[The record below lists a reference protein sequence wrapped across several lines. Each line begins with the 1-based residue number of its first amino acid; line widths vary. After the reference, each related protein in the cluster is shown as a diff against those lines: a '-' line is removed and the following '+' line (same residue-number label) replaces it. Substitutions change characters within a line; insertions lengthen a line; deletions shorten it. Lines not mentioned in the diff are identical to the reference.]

1 MLAGVGCKDY
11 DDDINKINDRID
23 ELTTGKIADIE
34 SQLSSMQTTVES
46 LKALETRIKALED
59 AQVTDA
65 DLQTLRDAIDAIEAN
80 YATKDYLST
89 TLASY
94 ATTQYVGEAIK
105 KVTEALGAFTTDEA
119 IQKAIDDAKSAAITA
134 AGKACEEA
142 FKTAVESVIAGATEE
157 PANEIGKA
165 FAAYNEHI
173 KQLLTDAVENEDGFI
188 NEKIAEMIQDA
199 VKEMAAKIAGRL
211 TSVQLIPDLYIDGIE
226 TIELKS
232 LKYEAWSVN
241 ETTETISQSGPVA
254 TTAQNATAV
263 RYLVSPS
270 LVTKE
275 DIKEPSYIFEKAE
288 VRTTRAAVK
297 DQLLSVDSYEVA
309 DGVLT
314 VNVKKKSGV
323 EIKLNDGHVYTAA
336 LAVPIADKWLG
347 EKETGTSVYSDF
359 VALSEATIEPKIA
372 AAAYDCD
379 KENHNHYSESYAAAK
394 ASDPIKMVAYNEP
407 LELLPLVTG
416 CYMKGENA
424 VEITKEELKA
434 AGLEFRFDVPTA
446 AYTIGDNKTDQ
457 QDFASVSKGEDG
469 WKISSRLPDG
479 TTNNKAAIDKTPIV
493 RVELIDVN
501 NKNAIADVRYFK
513 IQWVKETI
521 PALPLGVLKT
531 FDYTL
536 SCEEFSGEF
545 LWNEMVNEVLGK
557 IGENGM
563 SQDEFLAT
571 YDAPVI
577 EAEGYKEGSVAA
589 EGAPEAENA
598 EFVYNFDAAADE
610 SAAAFTWTLTTKQIG
625 TVIDKL
631 TAGEEVKYTV
641 NVTIPAKIEYQ
652 GAITF
657 AFEVVVKLPQL
668 PGIYG
673 YESTNWYNPDYTLA
687 RVFPIQYNTPGALET
702 CAYRYELDRLFAD
715 SKPVKDMLP
724 CGKWDIQFAQKQP
737 SVYSS
742 GATKVPSDDAAGH
755 TLVKGLT
762 TAVQLNYAAGDP
774 WYAPAAPLTPG
785 ATNVAEASDI
795 QVQVMHNAEGIGI
808 LGQEATLQVWA
819 AINDYNRIALH
830 TFNILFVK
838 PLKINTELENAYF
851 VDQLISGSTID
862 CSKAFTM
869 TDFKDYIVAET
880 TTGSGEKEKYAAEL
894 YKYYQVVA
902 PKWNLAEAKTNL
914 KKDNAGNY
922 VVDES
927 ITADNAQI
935 KAEDRFGV
943 NCITENTAEST
954 LTFKNISGVKVEKA
968 VKLFIPV
975 TVSHKWGTLTATV
988 TVDLLPEASAE

>member
-188 NEKIAEMIQDA
+188 NEKIAGMIQDA

-232 LKYEAWSVN
+232 LKYKAWSVN

-270 LVTKE
+270 LVTTE

-372 AAAYDCD
+372 AAAYNCD
-379 KENHNHYSESYAAAK
+379 KENHNHYSKNYEAAK

-424 VEITKEELKA
+424 VE
-434 AGLEFRFDVPTA
+434 
-446 AYTIGDNKTDQ
+446 
-457 QDFASVSKGEDG
+457 
-469 WKISSRLPDG
+469 SR
-479 TTNNKAAIDKTPIV
+479 K
-493 RVELIDVN
+493 R
-501 NKNAIADVRYFK
+501 
-513 IQWVKETI
+513 
-521 PALPLGVLKT
+521 
-531 FDYTL
+531 
-536 SCEEFSGEF
+536 S
-545 LWNEMVNEVLGK
+545 
-557 IGENGM
+557 
-563 SQDEFLAT
+563 
-571 YDAPVI
+571 
-577 EAEGYKEGSVAA
+577 
-589 EGAPEAENA
+589 
-598 EFVYNFDAAADE
+598 
-610 SAAAFTWTLTTKQIG
+610 
-625 TVIDKL
+625 
-631 TAGEEVKYTV
+631 
-641 NVTIPAKIEYQ
+641 
-652 GAITF
+652 
-657 AFEVVVKLPQL
+657 
-668 PGIYG
+668 
-673 YESTNWYNPDYTLA
+673 
-687 RVFPIQYNTPGALET
+687 
-702 CAYRYELDRLFAD
+702 
-715 SKPVKDMLP
+715 
-724 CGKWDIQFAQKQP
+724 
-737 SVYSS
+737 
-742 GATKVPSDDAAGH
+742 
-755 TLVKGLT
+755 
-762 TAVQLNYAAGDP
+762 
-774 WYAPAAPLTPG
+774 
-785 ATNVAEASDI
+785 
-795 QVQVMHNAEGIGI
+795 
-808 LGQEATLQVWA
+808 
-819 AINDYNRIALH
+819 
-830 TFNILFVK
+830 
-838 PLKINTELENAYF
+838 
-851 VDQLISGSTID
+851 
-862 CSKAFTM
+862 
-869 TDFKDYIVAET
+869 
-880 TTGSGEKEKYAAEL
+880 
-894 YKYYQVVA
+894 
-902 PKWNLAEAKTNL
+902 
-914 KKDNAGNY
+914 
-922 VVDES
+922 
-927 ITADNAQI
+927 
-935 KAEDRFGV
+935 
-943 NCITENTAEST
+943 
-954 LTFKNISGVKVEKA
+954 
-968 VKLFIPV
+968 
-975 TVSHKWGTLTATV
+975 
-988 TVDLLPEASAE
+988 